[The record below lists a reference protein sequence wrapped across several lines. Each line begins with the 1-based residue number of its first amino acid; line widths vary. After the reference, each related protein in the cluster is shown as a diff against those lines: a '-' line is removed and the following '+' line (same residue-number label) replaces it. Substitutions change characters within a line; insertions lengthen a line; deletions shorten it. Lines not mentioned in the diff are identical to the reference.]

1 MDEHT
6 EVTAAYLT
14 TLFEKSQGLF
24 ISYGMSVL
32 GAVLIL
38 LIGWV
43 VAGML
48 GRWTRR
54 VLARVDRIDRA
65 VAGFFGNSVRYG
77 ILVIVI
83 VMVLG
88 QFGVQTTSIVAAL
101 GAAGLAIGLALQG
114 TLQNVAAG
122 IMLLVLKP
130 FRIGDYIDTGSISGT
145 VEDIGLFATEMKT
158 LDGLFRLVPNTLLW
172 NVPIT
177 NYSRNALRRYDLAI
191 GIGYDDDIK
200 AAETVLLDLAR
211 QDEHILSNPEPAT
224 FVAELGD
231 SAVTVTLRYWT
242 SADDFWATSRDMTK
256 KAKQAFD
263 AKGITIP
270 YPQVTYGTRFPASGS
285 EGEDT

>member
-1 MDEHT
+1 MEQQAT
-6 EVTAAYLT
+6 NAYDFFIN
-14 TLFEKSQGLF
+14 LFESSKALF
-24 ISYGMSVL
+24 ISYGLSVV
-32 GAVLIL
+32 GAVAIL
-38 LIGWV
+38 VIGWI
-43 VAGML
+43 VAGLL
-48 GRWTRR
+48 GRWT
-54 VLARVDRIDRA
+54 LNALKRVDKVDLA
-65 VAGFFGNSVRYG
+65 VAGFFATAVRWG

-130 FRIGDYIDTGSISGT
+130 FRIGDYVDTGSIAG
-145 VEDIGLFATEMKT
+145 VIEDIGLFATKMKT

-177 NYSRNALRRYDLAI
+177 NYSRNSLRRYDLAI
-191 GIGYDDDIK
+191 GIGYEDDINK
-200 AAETVLLDLAR
+200 AEDILLGLAGA
-211 QDEHILSNPEPAT
+211 DERILDDPEPGT

-242 SADDFWATSRDMTK
+242 QAADFWNTSREMTK
-256 KAKQAFD
+256 KAKLAFD
-263 AKGITIP
+263 ENGISIP
-270 YPQVTYGTRFPASGS
+270 FPQVTYSGS
-285 EGEDT
+285 FPTAEKDET